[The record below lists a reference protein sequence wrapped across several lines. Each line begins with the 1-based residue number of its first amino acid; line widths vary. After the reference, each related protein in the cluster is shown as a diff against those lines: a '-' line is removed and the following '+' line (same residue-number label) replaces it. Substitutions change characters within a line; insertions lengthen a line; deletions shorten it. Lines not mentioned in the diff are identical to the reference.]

1 MKIKIFFLIF
11 FLLLNSVSY
20 SEIQLN
26 SESFRQDEFKG
37 EPAQRI
43 IIREHRRIQKNSL
56 VSSDRDDAV
65 HKPKIVTSITPIA
78 SVVAMLVKDEAV
90 IDSLAVNSSCPHH
103 YHLKPSDLAK
113 VKNADIAIY
122 IDGLFDSF
130 AEKLMQGHSKNIIKI
145 SDIKSLKI
153 IKDNNEPNWHIWLD
167 IENVKI
173 LLQELSL
180 ILAQKLPNL
189 REDINKNLHIALKQL
204 EDLNK
209 MKNRKFE
216 GLQDVILLS
225 DSAEYFFI
233 DTKIKTQKLYSVNQK
248 SLKYVS
254 KLEELLSKSA
264 NKCLILD
271 TQQDARLYKK
281 LNANIVTLE
290 SENWSIVDIN
300 HRVFYEQYLQMINQF
315 EICIKIA
322 PFTQ

>member
-20 SEIQLN
+20 GEI
-26 SESFRQDEFKG
+26 
-37 EPAQRI
+37 
-43 IIREHRRIQKNSL
+43 
-56 VSSDRDDAV
+56 
-65 HKPKIVTSITPIA
+65 HKPKIVTSIMPIA
-78 SVVAMLVKDEAV
+78 SIVAMLVKDEAV
-90 IDSLAVNSSCPHH
+90 IDSLAVNSGCPHH

-122 IDGLFDSF
+122 IDEQFDSF

-153 IKDNNEPNWHIWLD
+153 IEDNNEPNWHIWLD
-167 IENVKI
+167 LENVKI

-180 ILAQKLPNL
+180 VLAQKLPHL
-189 REDINKNLHIALKQL
+189 RADINKNLHIALKQL

-233 DTKIKTQKLYSVNQK
+233 NTKIKTQKLYSVNQK

-254 KLEELLSKSA
+254 KLEKLLSKST

-300 HRVFYEQYLQMINQF
+300 HRIFYKQYLQMINQF
-315 EICIKIA
+315 EPCNNTPPLARMTYGTFLEPCNNAGLSHGITA
-322 PFTQ
+322 RHF